1 MADDFDARIMYDWS
15 NGLVG
20 IIDGYSRHFAKAP
33 PEVSRRYVALKQ
45 DARKLLDSIY
55 EAMPERR
62 VGRW

>member
-20 IIDGYSRHFAKAP
+20 IIDGYARHFANAP
-33 PEVSRRYVALKQ
+33 PEVSRRYMALKQ
-45 DARKLLDSIY
+45 DARELLDSIY